1 MKSKG
6 TVKKHYPLKISKY
19 SRKITSKLVMVHNLE
34 EKEREIYEKEVKVIK
49 CIFGGLIWRNEK
61 CQ

>member
-6 TVKKHYPLKISKY
+6 IVKEQYPLRITKS
-19 SRKITSKLVMVHNLE
+19 SRKMTSKLVMVHNLE

-49 CIFGGLIWRNEK
+49 CIFGGLM
-61 CQ
+61 